1 MSGYTPKG
9 NYYLD
14 NGQKERLKQSYPRSR
29 LKVVDEEV
37 GDDESEEDHMEVEE
51 VRDVRKMRGKLEY
64 FVKWKELGEEE
75 CTWEPE
81 NHFDTTECIQE
92 FWDKRNKIQEVN
104 LAQTV
109 MSEDLTE
116 KQKRVSFRNKISLT
130 LKLILVLIILNYNLN
145 FANAFII
152 RDSFK
157 FCEIHENRA
166 IWDLPNSCQTE
177 TMTIGTTT

>member
-1 MSGYTPKG
+1 
-9 NYYLD
+9 
-14 NGQKERLKQSYPRSR
+14 
-29 LKVVDEEV
+29 
-37 GDDESEEDHMEVEE
+37 
-51 VRDVRKMRGKLEY
+51 
-64 FVKWKELGEEE
+64 
-75 CTWEPE
+75 
-81 NHFDTTECIQE
+81 
-92 FWDKRNKIQEVN
+92 
-104 LAQTV
+104 

-130 LKLILVLIILNYNLN
+130 LKLILVLIILNYNLY

-177 TMTIGTTT
+177 TMTIGTTTQERGYYVLNQLTNMVNGKGWRCSKKEHVVETFKNFVFATSEIEYETYIHLSREDCQRMVETKTCENNEMKCNGNYCGFSSVIHPKEYEYGWMRTTNYRFIQSKI

>member
-1 MSGYTPKG
+1 MKIQSKLQPNYLGIFKVSGYTPKG

-51 VRDVRKMRGKLEY
+51 VRDVRKRRGKLEY

-130 LKLILVLIILNYNLN
+130 LKLILVLIILNYNLY

-166 IWDLPNSCQTE
+166 I
-177 TMTIGTTT
+177 